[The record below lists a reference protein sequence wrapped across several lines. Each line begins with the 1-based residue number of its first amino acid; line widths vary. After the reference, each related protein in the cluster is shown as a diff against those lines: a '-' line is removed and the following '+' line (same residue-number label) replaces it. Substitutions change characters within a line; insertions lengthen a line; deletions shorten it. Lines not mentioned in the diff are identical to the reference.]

1 MIKILLADDHTIV
14 RRGLVQL
21 LSLEPQIAISYEA
34 NDGNE
39 ALSYLRDNAV
49 DVVVLDISMPGRS
62 GLEILKE
69 IKRIRPHVAV
79 IVLSMH
85 PADQYAVRVL
95 KAGAS
100 AYLTKESA
108 PEVLIGA
115 IRKAARGDRYISPDV
130 AELLAD
136 FVEHGPVDEPH
147 RSLSDREFEVLK
159 LIASGKA
166 ITEIGEELCLSVK
179 TVSTYKSR
187 ITEKTGLAST
197 AEMTRYS
204 MEHGLI

>member
-1 MIKILLADDHTIV
+1 MIADDHTIV
-14 RRGLVQL
+14 RRGLTQL
-21 LSLEPQIAISYEA
+21 LSLDPQMKVTCEA
-34 NDGNE
+34 KDGNE
-39 ALSYLRDNAV
+39 ALAYVRDNHV
-49 DVVVLDISMPGRS
+49 DVVVLDLSMPGRG
-62 GLEILKE
+62 GLDTLKE
-69 IKRIRPHVAV
+69 IKRVAPRVGV

-85 PADQYAVRVL
+85 PTDQYAVRVL

-100 AYLTKESA
+100 AYINKETA
-108 PEVLIGA
+108 PEILIDA
-115 IRKAARGDRYISPDV
+115 IRKAARGERYISPDV

-136 FVEHGPVDEPH
+136 FVEHGPIDEPH
-147 RSLSDREFEVLK
+147 KALSDREFEVLR

-166 ITEIGEELCLSVK
+166 ISEIGEHLCLSVK

-204 MEHGLI
+204 IEHGLI

>member
-1 MIKILLADDHTIV
+1 MIKTLLVDDHTIV

-21 LSLEPQIAISYEA
+21 LSLEPQVTVTYEA
-34 NDGNE
+34 KDGNQ
-39 ALSYLRDNAV
+39 ALAYIRDHLV
-49 DVVVLDISMPGRS
+49 DVVILDISMPGRS

-69 IKRIRPHVAV
+69 IKRLRSHVAV

-85 PADQYAVRVL
+85 PANQYAVRVL

-100 AYLTKESA
+100 AYITKESA
-108 PEVLIGA
+108 PEVLIDA
-115 IRKAARGDRYISPDV
+115 IRKAARGERYISPDV

-136 FVEHGPVDEPH
+136 FVEHGPSDEPH
-147 RSLSDREFEVLK
+147 KALSDREFEVLR

-179 TVSTYKSR
+179 TISTYKSR
-187 ITEKTGLAST
+187 ITEKTGLSSVSDI
-197 AEMTRYS
+197 TRYAI
-204 MEHGLI
+204 EHGFI

>member
-21 LSLEPQIAISYEA
+21 LSLEPEITVTYEA
-34 NDGNE
+34 EDGSQ
-39 ALSYLRDNAV
+39 ALAYIRDHPV
-49 DVVVLDISMPGRS
+49 DVVILDVSMPGRS

-69 IKRIRPHVAV
+69 IKSLRPDIAV

-85 PADQYAVRVL
+85 PANQYAVRVL

-100 AYLTKESA
+100 TYVTKESA
-108 PEVLIGA
+108 PEVLIDA
-115 IRKAARGDRYISPDV
+115 IKKAARGERYISPEV

-136 FVEHGPVDEPH
+136 FVEHGRLDEPH
-147 RSLSDREFEVLK
+147 KALSDREFEVLR
-159 LIASGKA
+159 LIASGKG

-179 TVSTYKSR
+179 TISTYKAR
-187 ITEKTGLAST
+187 ITEKTGLSSVAD
-197 AEMTRYS
+197 MTRYVIKYR
-204 MEHGLI
+204 LI